1 MADEQLFDLSK
12 YNGDFSSILTHG
24 GIPVTDINILN
35 DPNKTTDR
43 KNGFNITPNSFGT
56 RSADAARRVIYGRVR
71 TGGTLMFYTT
81 DQGGTGAY
89 LHIAFALAGHEIDA
103 VEKLYIEEEEVQF
116 GGGGFFSD
124 PRWGLVNTKWQDKV
138 FMSVSTGAD
147 DQLANADLVSQSAA
161 NFPGLWTVEH
171 RGRGI
176 AYVYLILV
184 YDKELYPT
192 SVPKVSF
199 LVRGKKVYDPRNG
212 LTQWTQNAPLCIAD
226 YIASQRYGAK
236 SSYSRI
242 HSSTLIEAAN
252 TADENVGLNGGGNE
266 KRYTMNGVFETSL
279 SRSQVLQAMQPC
291 IGMGSITRI
300 SSTWYIRPQKWR
312 APSITIDENDVRG
325 GLGVRC
331 KVSRRDN
338 FNGVKGTFI
347 SAEQNYTEVD
357 FPAQTSSF
365 YLAQDG
371 GREKF
376 ADVSFPL
383 ITSNATSQR
392 VGKIILEKARQPI
405 QVDGV
410 FSLRCYT
417 LIPGDTLAFNY
428 ARYGWVNKPFEVIT
442 CRLDADSNGAL
453 GVAMSL
459 RETAE
464 GVSDWNNGAETL
476 VDLAPDTYLPSP
488 SQVQA
493 IESLTVASGTAQL
506 LRNGD
511 GTIITR
517 AQLTWPVST
526 DPFKDSIEIEFKKSA
541 DSDWQRAPSV
551 DSQSTTAF
559 IANVQDG
566 VEYDFRVRVKNA
578 SGYASAWT
586 TFLAHLVVGKTEP
599 PSDVINFT
607 AVALADG
614 IFTSWNQISD
624 VDRADYV
631 LKVGDAFSTW
641 DTAAQVEEQIKGTS
655 YKFRTQ
661 AAGTYKFFIK
671 ARDTSGNVSFLPSG
685 TTIVIPGPGV
695 TAASV
700 AFSQESVIFSF
711 PAVSSFFAIDHYE
724 LSYGSTYASST
735 LVSSANSTV
744 LSVPAAW
751 SGYRQFYLVAVDQGG
766 NRSTPQVIPVLLQA
780 PGAVTSIIPDKIGHF
795 VTLRWTP
802 PSTGTLSVAK
812 YRVLRGAN
820 FGTAELVG
828 EFNGTFVTIFETV
841 GGTFTYWIQPVDLAG
856 NLGTQEFVT
865 VTLSAPSDFVLKADQ
880 TITDFTVKNNVFLDP
895 AGFFIG
901 PFNPSESWEAH
912 FVNRGWTTIAQQL
925 DAGFNFYAEPGATDG
940 YVETVIDFGVAFP
953 STALL
958 LDFDS
963 QVLDGALTFEPK
975 LSWSA
980 DNVTFTAPVSGASAL
995 ATSCRYVKIR
1005 IDFNGTTNRSLGF
1018 IKNVRLRASV
1028 KLETDQG
1035 MVTANSGDS
1044 GGTTV
1049 NFNLPFLDIES
1060 ITVSVSSTSDD
1071 KAVYDFVDAPNPT
1084 SMKVLAFNGAGS
1096 RVTKTVS
1103 WVARGVV
1110 A

>member
-1 MADEQLFDLSK
+1 MADTDLFDLSK
-12 YNGDFSSILTHG
+12 YNGDFSSIITHG

-43 KNGFNITPNSFGT
+43 KNGFNITPTSFGT

-81 DQGGTGAY
+81 DQGGTGQY

-103 VEKLYIEEEEVQF
+103 VEKLFIEDEEVQF

-147 DQLANADLVSQSAA
+147 DQLANADLVSQAAA

-176 AYVYLILV
+176 AHVYLILV
-184 YDKELYPT
+184 YDKALYPT

-199 LVRGKKVYDPRNG
+199 QIRGKKVYDPRSG
-212 LTQWTQNAPLCIAD
+212 LTAWSANAPLCIAD
-226 YIASQRYGAK
+226 YIASQRYGVK

-242 HSSTLIEAAN
+242 HTATLIDAAN
-252 TADENVGLNGGGNE
+252 VADQDVALNGGGTE

-279 SRSQVLQAMQPC
+279 GRSQVLQAMQPC
-291 IGMGSITRI
+291 IGMGPITRI
-300 SSTWYIRPQKWR
+300 NSTWYILPQKWR
-312 APSITIDENDVRG
+312 PPTITIDENDVRS
-325 GLGVRC
+325 GLRVTC
-331 KVSRRDN
+331 KISRRDG

-347 SAEQNYTEVD
+347 SAEQGYEEVD
-357 FPAQTSSF
+357 FPAQVSSF

-392 VGKIILEKARQPI
+392 VGKIILEKARQQI

-410 FSLRCYT
+410 FSLRCLV
-417 LIPGDTLAFNY
+417 LIPGDTLYFNY

-442 CRLDADSNGAL
+442 CRLDSDSNGAL
-453 GVAMSL
+453 GIAMSL

-464 GVSDWNNGAETL
+464 GVSDWNGGAETL
-476 VDLAPDTYLPSP
+476 VDLAPDTFLPSP

-493 IESLTVASGTAQL
+493 IDSLTVASGTAQL

-526 DPFKDSIEIEFKKSA
+526 DPFKDTIEIEFKKSA
-541 DSDWQRAPSV
+541 DSDWQRAPSA
-551 DSQSTTAF
+551 DAESTTAF

-566 VEYDFRVRVKNA
+566 IEYDFRVRVKNA

-586 TFLAHLVVGKTEP
+586 TYLAHLVVGKTEP
-599 PSDVINFT
+599 PSDVINFMAT
-607 AVALADG
+607 ALADG
-614 IFTSWNQISD
+614 IFTSWNQIPD
-624 VDRADYV
+624 VDRGDYI
-631 LKVGDAFSTW
+631 LKVGNALSDW
-641 DTAAQVEEQIKGTS
+641 DSAAQVQEEIKGTS
-655 YKFRTQ
+655 FKFRTQ
-661 AAGTYKFFIK
+661 VAGTYKFFIK

-685 TTIVIPGPGV
+685 TTVVIPGPAVPNAAV
-695 TAASV
+695 T
-700 AFSQESVIFSF
+700 FSAESVIFSW
-711 PAVSSFFAIDHYE
+711 ATVSSFFAIEEYE
-724 LSYGSTYASST
+724 LSYGSTYETST
-735 LVSSANSTV
+735 IISSANATTISI
-744 LSVPAAW
+744 PANW

-766 NRSTPQVIPVLLQA
+766 NRSTPQVLPVLVQS
-780 PGAVTSIIPDKIGHF
+780 PGAVTSITPDKIGHF

-802 PSTGTLSVAK
+802 PATGTLAVGK

-828 EFNGTFVTIFETV
+828 EFFGTFTTIFETV

-856 NLGTQEFVT
+856 NLGTAEFVT
-865 VTLSAPSDFVLKADQ
+865 VTLSAPSDFVLKSDQ
-880 TITDFTVKNNVFLDP
+880 VITDFSIKNNVFLDP

-925 DAGFNFYAEPGATDG
+925 DAGFNFYSEPGATDG
-940 YVETVIDFGVAFP
+940 YVETVIDFGVSFP

-980 DNVTFTAPVSGASAL
+980 DNVTFSSVVSGSSAL
-995 ATSCRYVKIR
+995 ATNCRYVKIR

-1018 IKNVRLRASV
+1018 IKNIRLRASV

-1035 MVTANSGDS
+1035 MITANSGDAS
-1044 GGTTV
+1044 GTTV
-1049 NFNLPFLDIES
+1049 TFNLPFLDVES
-1060 ITVSVSSTSDD
+1060 LTITPQSTTEVRF
-1071 KAVYDFVDAPNPT
+1071 AYDFNDVPNPT
-1084 SMKVLAFNGAGS
+1084 GFTVKVWDTSGS